1 MFGDSENSST
11 STTPLSGTQPVAPTP
26 ESPVAPTPSS
36 SYVPPMPTPSPS
48 TPIPPTP
55 PAYIP
60 PAPRFSAPPKP
71 KTPILPLLFGFL
83 VVIIVAAV
91 IGVVYYK
98 NKLVATASP
107 TPSPSIVALASPD
120 ESPNSSMMPT
130 SSSKASPSSKSSASP
145 SASVRPG
152 ASVKPTVKPT
162 ATPTPRPTAVPQPT
176 LDIRFGNPSVN
187 VKQTID
193 EGKGDGRVINR
204 EYTSIQTGSFDE
216 VSSLW
221 SPRVT
226 ACFHIVAGEEIK
238 GKDLKYVFSVDDKI
252 IVDDV
257 LSQYD
262 KLEAGRL
269 YDWCHDVTIDIG
281 KHNAKLAINGD
292 KSIKEYNYVNNYAR
306 VDWENLKDITA
317 PNYTITG
324 PTQDTDKTCLSLAYL
339 SDNVTKNSDLKIEH
353 KLDTA
358 DWSTTTA
365 TTNCTT
371 GTAGSE
377 HNYFVRVTDSRGNV
391 SEQKKTFVL
400 Y

>member
-1 MFGDSENSST
+1 MFGDSQNNS
-11 STTPLSGTQPVAPTP
+11 STTPLSGT
-26 ESPVAPTPSS
+26 SPVAPQPAAPVPSAS
-36 SYVPPMPTPSPS
+36 AYVPPSPTPSPS
-48 TPIPPTP
+48 TPIPEPTP
-55 PAYIP
+55 YVP
-60 PAPRFSAPPKP
+60 PAPRFSPPPKP

-98 NKLVATASP
+98 NKLVTTS
-107 TPSPSIVALASPD
+107 TPSPSPSVVAMASP
-120 ESPNSSMMPT
+120 ETSSDPSAMPS
-130 SSSKASPSSKSSASP
+130 SSSKASPSASLK
-145 SASVRPG
+145 PG
-152 ASVKPTVKPT
+152 STIKPTVKPTVKPT
-162 ATPTPRPTAVPQPT
+162 ATPTPKPTIAPQPT

-204 EYTSIQTGSFDE
+204 EYTSIQTGTFDE

-226 ACFHIVAGEEIK
+226 VCFHIVAGEEIK
-238 GKDLKYVFSVDDKI
+238 GKDLKYTFSVDDKTL
-252 IVDDV
+252 VDDV
-257 LSQYD
+257 LAQYD

-269 YDWCHDVTIDIG
+269 YDWCHDVTTDIG
-281 KHNAKLAINGD
+281 KHNAKLSINAD

-306 VDWENLKDITA
+306 LDWENLKDVIA

-324 PTQDTDKTCLSLAYL
+324 PTKDADKTCLSLVYL

-353 KLDTA
+353 KFDTA
-358 DWSTTTA
+358 DWATTTA
-365 TTNCTT
+365 TTSCTT

-377 HNYFVRVTDSRGNV
+377 HTYSVKVTDSRGNAN
-391 SEQKKTFVL
+391 EQKKTFVL